1 MTKSVS
7 KNNFVVLKRIKRFN
21 CKLDAQSVENKRLHL
36 LNHRFKSGAIK
47 RRNCSVIFHKRFDL
61 IEFMNRQLTIGDNCS
76 TNYVSS
82 TMGVLSPATTST
94 SSCSNEEDLSHLQ
107 SLPSSTSSTVDHFE
121 QHILEPI
128 SHTVNG
134 IQITKRP
141 CLTWACK
148 ACKKKTVTVDRRK
161 AATLRERRRLRK
173 VNEAFELLKRCTSAT
188 NSNQRLPKV
197 EILRNAIEYI
207 ENLEDMLHQHENDVQ
222 QTINETQS
230 LTLNSN
236 IECNTFKQSSN
247 NNSASLK
254 YSEFWQRS
262 PVFKDRSHKQKD
274 ANYKILPITGLSSS
288 AHASDGNGT
297 ASLEYLN
304 LIVQSINS
312 STPMSS
318 PNQPQTLL

>member
-1 MTKSVS
+1 MTKLVNNCVVS
-7 KNNFVVLKRIKRFN
+7 KRVKTFYRKSVPSSHTKRYK
-21 CKLDAQSVENKRLHL
+21 LHL
-36 LNHRFKSGAIK
+36 LTDRLKLCATK
-47 RRNCSVIFHKRFDL
+47 RLGDFPVIFSKRCHL
-61 IEFMNRQLTIGDNCS
+61 IGFMNRQLTISDNCS
-76 TNYVSS
+76 TNYVS
-82 TMGVLSPATTST
+82 MGILSPATTST
-94 SSCSNEEDLSHLQ
+94 SSYSNEEDVPH
-107 SLPSSTSSTVDHFE
+107 LPSSASSSVDQIDHFE
-121 QHILEPI
+121 QHVLEPI

-134 IQITKRP
+134 IQVTKRP

-207 ENLEDMLHQHENDVQ
+207 ENLEDLLHHESDVQ
-222 QTINETQS
+222 QTITETQS
-230 LTLNSN
+230 LSINNSN
-236 IECNTFKQSSN
+236 QCNTYKQSSN
-247 NNSASLK
+247 SNSEPYK

-262 PVFKDRSHKQKD
+262 PVFKDRSQKQRES
-274 ANYKILPITGLSSS
+274 YKLLPITGLSSS
-288 AHASDGNGT
+288 SIHTNDGNGT

-312 STPMSS
+312 TTPMSS
-318 PNQPQTLL
+318 SNQPQALL